1 MTISLWRFSHLAL
14 AIVSSLFLI
23 VAASTGIILSFE
35 PIANRSQSFSDSS
48 NDNLPIATVIDTLRG
63 NYLEVI
69 SIERDKNNFFKAE
82 VITDDGSLETF
93 YIDLATGKKTG
104 EVIEQTA
111 FFEFIT
117 TLHRSLF
124 LDTLGRFMIGV
135 CATLLFLL
143 AISGSI
149 LIIQRQRSLKSF
161 FTKVE
166 NANFYQYSH
175 ISLGR
180 ILIIPILI
188 ISITGSYLF
197 LQRFGI
203 LAEEVPLNHTPKIS
217 SNNTNHLPLN
227 SIPVYNSTKVSDI
240 RSIEFP
246 FSPDEEDY
254 FLVKKFD
261 QEIIIHQYTGEIL
274 STKNYPFPTLI
285 ARLSLNLHTGQSNS
299 VWAIV
304 LMFTSLGILYF
315 IFSGFAMTF
324 KRSKQKLNNKFSAN
338 SNEIVILFGSENGST
353 KEKAIAVFETL
364 MKDGKKVFIGHLN
377 DYQTFES
384 MQHLLILTSTH
395 GLGDAPAN
403 ASKFIE
409 KFESTPLTRPFNFS
423 IVGFGSHTYPDFCR
437 FASSCE
443 ETIST
448 LPQAQKWLDT
458 SKIHNQ
464 SEVQFQSWWNQW
476 AKKMEITTPLVF
488 SANKPKATQLSFHVI
503 NRSEASEASGESFKI
518 ELQPTTKCHFQ
529 SGDLL
534 AITPPSETTQRLYS
548 IGKLTNGNIL
558 LSIKKHEFGSCSNY
572 LHSLQTGEKI
582 DAELKINSHFHLEKR
597 FKNNMFIANGTG
609 IAPFLGML
617 NETKNSTSIVY
628 WGGRTEQSFS
638 LYKSMINDHLE
649 TKQLTTLKV
658 AYSRND
664 TKSEY
669 VWNLIEQDA
678 EIIAHHLKNRGCI
691 YICGSVAMEKDV
703 LKTLENICETH
714 LSKSVSYYKTRGLIR
729 TDCY

>member
-1 MTISLWRFSHLAL
+1 M
-14 AIVSSLFLI
+14 
-23 VAASTGIILSFE
+23 
-35 PIANRSQSFSDSS
+35 RS
-48 NDNLPIATVIDTLRG
+48 

-69 SIERDKNNFFKAE
+69 SIERDKNDFFKAE

-93 YIDLATGKKTG
+93 YIDLVTGKKTG
-104 EVIEQTA
+104 EVIEQSP

-149 LIIQRQRSLKSF
+149 LIIQRQRSFTSF

-180 ILIIPILI
+180 ILLIPILI
-188 ISITGSYLF
+188 ISLTGSYLF

-203 LAEEVPLNHTPKIS
+203 LEEEVPLTHAPTIS
-217 SNNTNHLPLN
+217 SKDTKHLPLS

-254 FLVKKFD
+254 FLIKKFD
-261 QEIIIHQYTGEIL
+261 QEIILHQYTGEIL

-299 VWAIV
+299 VWAII
-304 LMFTSLGILYF
+304 LMIASMGVLYF

-324 KRSKQKLNNKFSAN
+324 KRSKQKIKNKFSAN
-338 SNEIVILFGSENGST
+338 SSEIIILFGSENGST

-364 MKDGKKVFIGHLN
+364 MKAGKKAFIGHLN
-377 DYQTFES
+377 DYQPFES

-395 GLGDAPAN
+395 GVGDAPAN
-403 ASKFIE
+403 ASTFIE
-409 KFESTPLTRPFNFS
+409 KFESTPIVKPFSFS

-448 LPQAQKWLDT
+448 HPQAQKLLDT
-458 SKIHNQ
+458 AKIHNQ

-476 AKKMEITTPLVF
+476 SKKMEVSTPLV
-488 SANKPKATQLSFHVI
+488 SSTKKSKLRELSFLVV

-518 ELQPTTKCHFQ
+518 ELQPTTKTSFQ

-534 AITPPSETTQRLYS
+534 AVTPPSESTQRLYS
-548 IGKLTNGNIL
+548 IGKLTNGNLL
-558 LSIKKHEFGSCSNY
+558 LSIKKHESGVCSTY
-572 LHSLQTGEKI
+572 LHSLKTGEKI
-582 DAELKINSHFHLEKR
+582 TAELKTNTRFHLDKPS
-597 FKNNMFIANGTG
+597 KSTIFIANGTG

-617 NETKNSTSIVY
+617 NETKNSSSTIY

-638 LYKSMINDHLE
+638 LYRSLIEDHLT
-649 TKQLTTLKV
+649 TKKLTTINL

-664 TKSEY
+664 AKSEY

-691 YICGSVAMEKDV
+691 YICGSIAMEKDV
-703 LKTLENICETH
+703 LKTLENICQTH
-714 LSKSVSYYKTRGLIR
+714 LSKSLSYYKTKGLIK